1 MSQTDTFSISVL
13 FFLKK
18 RASANMLM
26 NGIKIRFYCIFVYT
40 WKYNDTR
47 NTIPFSV
54 SKISFIFLMTPTD
67 SNMTLVMIKIY
78 AQSYLRVHLHIND
91 ETTHYRKDLKLS
103 YLHCYTRKVSEI
115 WRVETLIYQKMNVQF
130 GKCRKLL
137 EHRIYRE

>member
-54 SKISFIFLMTPTD
+54 SKISFILLMTPTD
-67 SNMTLVMIKIY
+67 SNMILVMIKIY
-78 AQSYLRVHLHIND
+78 A
-91 ETTHYRKDLKLS
+91 
-103 YLHCYTRKVSEI
+103 
-115 WRVETLIYQKMNVQF
+115 
-130 GKCRKLL
+130 
-137 EHRIYRE
+137 